1 MVKEVANVGDLVEDV
16 GVADDEE
23 ESSVAAR
30 CLLMAEDVGVVD
42 VGSESNG
49 RRCRSRAR
57 RRLLCWSVLQR
68 VGVCWSVMM

>member
-1 MVKEVANVGDLVEDV
+1 VVKEVANVGDLVEDV